1 MTKSQRFATTSPKTC
16 VIKVTIILQ
25 LMHKVFTII
34 YLFNFSKYVKLLHFV
49 FCRKMGRYNK
59 RIQAAKRLKNEKNLS
74 SSAVAKTLANND
86 KDVVQFSSIDI
97 IKNANAKVNLLLDN
111 PSKKNLV
118 SKAQT
123 AKVNKI
129 SKKDKMKLRQNNLKQ
144 RLEVM
149 KMVKDEEKAAKKRK
163 KKAITGD
170 LKPIKSAISDMLDD
184 ILEEDEKKHAKKTKR
199 EGKDVRPVKQKKVQK
214 QMLNDLAIFQ
224 QVMKHPQYS
233 KNPFDTISTH
243 IENKMLQEAME

>member
-1 MTKSQRFATTSPKTC
+1 
-16 VIKVTIILQ
+16 
-25 LMHKVFTII
+25 
-34 YLFNFSKYVKLLHFV
+34 
-49 FCRKMGRYNK
+49 MGRYNK

-74 SSAVAKTLANND
+74 NSAVAKTLANKD
-86 KDVVQFSSIDI
+86 KEVVQFSSIDI

-123 AKVNKI
+123 TKVNKI

-184 ILEEDEKKHAKKTKR
+184 ILEEDDKKHAKKSARKSD
-199 EGKDVRPVKQKKVQK
+199 GKDARPVKQKKVQK

-243 IENKMLQEAME
+243 IENKMLQEAMES